1 MSDPTRHPAPVAR
14 PATIGTR
21 VAGVGLLTGWGEG
34 PGALPADAARAAG
47 GRDVVALAPPAVGG
61 ERFRRAT
68 RECLLGIAAVE
79 ALLREAGL
87 GREDIRGPATALV
100 YATAA
105 AYAAS
110 NVAFAEAS
118 VAVRAAGRSPAE
130 ASGEMG
136 RMAVR
141 AAGRSPAEASG
152 EIGRMA
158 GTLHFPYTAPSAV
171 PGEVAIE
178 FGLTGPYVILLG
190 GATAAIDALW
200 QATRLLEGGG
210 SERALVLAVET
221 FAGCAPLWARG
232 RRLVRGPL
240 VEAAACALLVPG
252 GRGAAYASAPVAAPL
267 ETLAR
272 RRAGETLACAPLVAL
287 ALAGEARERGPLA
300 LSGEW
305 RGRRAGLVW
314 AGEPA
319 ASH

>member
-105 AYAAS
+105 AYGAS
-110 NVAFAEAS
+110 NVAFVEAS
-118 VAVRAAGRSPAE
+118 AAE
-130 ASGEMG
+130 ASGEK
-136 RMAVR
+136 
-141 AAGRSPAEASG
+141 
-152 EIGRMA
+152 GRMA
-158 GTLHFPYTAPSAV
+158 GPLHFPYTAPSAV